1 MNYSHK
7 TIVCDGKGL
16 AANGTE
22 IRQESPGARRRSRVA
37 APGVGTFSL
46 LQLLRLLRLL
56 GHQSGLVWERLAH
69 QAVGSGVGGYQGRGG
84 DSR

>member
-1 MNYSHK
+1 M
-7 TIVCDGKGL
+7 
-16 AANGTE
+16 
-22 IRQESPGARRRSRVA
+22 RRESGGSVG

-69 QAVGSGVGGYQGRGG
+69 QAVGSGVGGWRGG
-84 DSR
+84 QETAGEHR